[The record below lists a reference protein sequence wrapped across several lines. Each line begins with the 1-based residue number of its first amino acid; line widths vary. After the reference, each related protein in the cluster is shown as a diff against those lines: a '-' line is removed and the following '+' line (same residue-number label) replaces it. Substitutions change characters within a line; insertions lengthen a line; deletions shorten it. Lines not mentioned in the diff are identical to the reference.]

1 MTDAS
6 FSRRQLLAA
15 GGCLAVAGAAP
26 SIAAAPAGSADA
38 ALHALLT
45 AQTEADLRRN
55 PTSATSLGIDTGPRA
70 ELRSQMPDWSAAGL
84 AERRRSTTRDLADL
98 RAIGRARLS
107 DKSKVS
113 YDIAEFELVQ
123 QDALANRF
131 PYHTS
136 GLGHRAGPYAVTQLG
151 GFYTALPQFLDTTH
165 PVKNKADAD
174 AYMARMAAVPGLFDA
189 DTRIVTEN
197 AAMGVIAPR
206 FILEQAVRQ
215 LTRLRDGEPKD
226 KTMVRSIA
234 RRTGELGLSGYHD
247 QALALWSGPITAS
260 LTRQIETLNGLL
272 PRAGTNA
279 GVARLPNGPAYYAQ
293 VLKLHTT
300 TELPADEIHRLGL
313 EQVADLSS
321 RIDTLFKAQGMTQG
335 SVRARLEA
343 LKARPGQLFPNTD
356 AGRTEII
363 AYLNQLLVDIRPKL
377 GALFN
382 RLPTSPY
389 EIRRVPP
396 EIEAGAPGGS
406 AQRGSLDGSR
416 PGIFYINLRDTADW
430 PRYSLPTLAYHEGAP
445 GHLFDG
451 ALSLENAELPLY
463 RQLASAT
470 AHGEGWGL
478 YSEQLADELGVYADD
493 PFGEIGYL
501 SAYLFRAT
509 RLVVDTGMHS
519 KGWSREQAIAYM
531 TENSNE
537 SAGSAETEI
546 HRYIVYPGQACA
558 YKIGQTVI
566 ARLRAEQEAK
576 PGFDIKRFHDLV
588 LGEGRMPLSVL
599 ERRVREGMRA

>member
-6 FSRRQLLAA
+6 FSRRELLAA
-15 GGCLAVAGAAP
+15 GGCLAMVGAAP
-26 SIAAAPAGSADA
+26 ALAAAPAGSADA

-55 PTSATSLGIDTGPRA
+55 PTSATSLGIDTGARA
-70 ELRSQMPDWSAAGL
+70 DLRSKMPDWSAAGR
-84 AERRRSTTRDLADL
+84 AEARRATTRDLAAL
-98 RAIGRARLS
+98 RAIGRERLS
-107 DKSKVS
+107 DKAKVS
-113 YDIAEFELVQ
+113 YDVAEFELVQ

-165 PVKNKADAD
+165 PVKNKGDAD
-174 AYMARMAAVPGLFDA
+174 AYMARMAAVPGLLDA

-197 AAMGVIAPR
+197 AAMGVVAPR

-234 RRTGELGLSGYHD
+234 RRTGELGLTGYQD
-247 QALALWSGPITAS
+247 QALALWTGPITAA

-272 PRAGTNA
+272 PRAGTAA
-279 GVARLPNGPAYYAQ
+279 GVSRLPNGPAYYAQ

-300 TELPADEIHRLGL
+300 TELPAEEVHRIGL
-313 EQVADLSS
+313 EQVADLSA
-321 RIDTLFKAQGMTQG
+321 RMDALFKAQGMSRG
-335 SVRARLEA
+335 SVRDRLEA
-343 LKARPGQLFPNTD
+343 LKARPEQMFANTD
-356 AGRTEII
+356 AGRAEII
-363 AYLNQLLVDIRPKL
+363 AYLNKLLVDIRPKL
-377 GALFN
+377 GTLFN
-382 RLPTSPY
+382 RLPKSPY

-416 PGIFYINLRDTADW
+416 PGIFYINLRDTGDW

-463 RQLASAT
+463 RQLAGST

-478 YSEQLADELGVYADD
+478 YSEQLADELGVYAND
-493 PFGEIGYL
+493 PFGKIGYL

-509 RLVVDTGMHS
+509 RLVVDTGMHA

-531 TENSNE
+531 IENSNE
-537 SAGSAETEI
+537 SPGSAETEI

-558 YKIGQTVI
+558 YKIGQTTL

-599 ERRVREGMRA
+599 ERRVREGIKA